1 MLLIPVVIVELCL
14 SLYEIL
20 VDFTNVLLLV
30 KHDTVL
36 V

>member
-1 MLLIPVVIVELCL
+1 VSFSLLR
-14 SLYEIL
+14 SL

-30 KHDTVL
+30 KYDTVL

>member
-1 MLLIPVVIVELCL
+1 MLLSPAVIVESF
-14 SLYEIL
+14 SLLKSL
-20 VDFTNVLLLV
+20 VDSTNVLLLV